1 MSVSTPFIRRPIG
14 TVLLAIGLLIAGAVA
29 YKFLPVASLPSV
41 DMPAIVVLVNRPGA
55 SPETMASSVAA
66 PLERHLGQIAGMN
79 ELTSINSTGA
89 TSIICIFDIERSV
102 DAAAGD
108 VQAAINASEADL
120 PADLPSAPF
129 YRKFNPAD
137 APILTIALTS
147 DTLTT
152 GQIYDAVDTILAQRL
167 AQAAGVAQVDENGA
181 DKPAV
186 RIQLNPTSMALA
198 GLSGQSVDQV
208 VSDANVTQPIGS
220 IQGPQRAQTLLLNGQ
235 IGTAVQYRD
244 LVMKAGTD
252 GVLRLADVGTVVD
265 SVASLRLAAWSGKKS
280 AILLNI
286 TKQPGANVIA
296 TVDGVKQMLPGL
308 MRLMPA
314 GIKVTIL
321 TDRTTTIRASVTDVQ
336 YTLLISIALVLV
348 VVFAFLRRAV
358 PIIAAGVTIPLSIA
372 GTLAGMWFMGYTI
385 DNFSLLAL
393 TISVGFVV
401 DDAIV
406 MIENIHSHLEHGMP
420 PMRAALRGARE
431 IGFTVISITLSLI
444 AVFAPLMLMPGIM
457 GRLFHEFSVTLVMA
471 VGISAIVSLTVTPM
485 ICAWF
490 MRPITARERRSA
502 NRVLRVLSVSF
513 DRAFNRLIR
522 AYGRSLDWVLRHRV
536 LMNLATLG
544 TVIFTVWLYVI
555 VPKGFLPTEDTG
567 LMQGQTLAAPDI
579 SFRAMEKLQERVV
592 DVLLKDPAIAEVGS
606 RIGVASGFS
615 SLNRGNLYIS
625 LKPISERH
633 VTSDVVIARLRR
645 PLSEIA
651 GIKATLT
658 PEQDLRTGGRQS
670 ASDYDFVLSGD
681 NLAELQ
687 QWSATLEA
695 KLHTMPQ
702 LTDITSDQDRAG
714 PEADVVVD
722 RGAASRLQVP
732 MSAIDEALNNGFAQR
747 QISTIYQQR
756 NQYKVVLE
764 TQPGLQLDPAQLDRV
779 YVGSTSGMQ
788 VPLSAIAH
796 FVRGSAPLTV
806 RHQGQF
812 PEATVSFSL
821 KPGIPLS
828 QGTTL
833 VQQATQ
839 EIFLPDDIHTSFAGN
854 AKLFQQSTNAE
865 PMLLLAALV
874 AIYIVLGVLYESLT
888 QPLTILSTLP
898 SAGVGA
904 LLALIATN
912 TPLSIIAIIG
922 IFLLMGIVKKNAIML
937 VDFALEAERN
947 RGMTPIQAIK
957 AASLARFRPILMTT
971 LAALLGAVPL
981 VFAFG
986 IGWEYR
992 RPLGIAIIGGLAMS
1006 QLLTLYTTPVIYV
1019 ALQRKRGASRIYKP
1033 TPYYP

>member
-1 MSVSTPFIRRPIG
+1 VSVSTPFIRRPIG
-14 TVLLAIGLLIAGAVA
+14 TMLLAVGLLIAGAVA

-235 IGTAVQYRD
+235 IGAAVQYRN
-244 LVMKAGTD
+244 LVMKAGKD
-252 GVLRLADVGTVVD
+252 GVLRLGDVGTVID

-406 MIENIHSHLEHGMP
+406 MIENIHSHLEHGMQ

-490 MRPITARERRSA
+490 MRPISARERRSA
-502 NRVLRVLSVSF
+502 NRVLRVLSVTF

-651 GIKATLT
+651 GIKATLI

-687 QWSATLEA
+687 QWSAKLEA

-722 RGAASRLQVP
+722 RGAASRLQIP

-764 TQPGLQLDPAQLDRV
+764 TEPGLQLDPAQLDRV
-779 YVGSTSGMQ
+779 YVGSTSGSQ

-865 PMLLLAALV
+865 PLLLLAALV

-904 LLALIATN
+904 LLALIATG

>member
-1 MSVSTPFIRRPIG
+1 VSVSTPFIRRPIG
-14 TVLLAIGLLIAGAVA
+14 TTLLAIGLLIAGAVA

-89 TSIICIFDIERSV
+89 TSIICIFDVERSV

-147 DTLTT
+147 DTLNT

-167 AQAAGVAQVDENGA
+167 AQASGVAQVDENGA

-186 RIQLNPTSMALA
+186 RIQLNPTSVALA

-208 VSDANVTQPIGS
+208 VSNANVVQAIGS
-220 IQGPQRAQTLLLNGQ
+220 IQGPQRAQTLIVNGQ
-235 IGTAVQYRD
+235 IGQAVQYRN
-244 LVMKAGTD
+244 LVLLADKD
-252 GVLRLADVGTVVD
+252 GVLRLGDVGNVID
-265 SVASLRLAAWSGKKS
+265 SVATLRLAAWSGKKS

-420 PMRAALRGARE
+420 PMRAALRGARQ

-471 VGISAIVSLTVTPM
+471 VGISAVVSLTVTPM

-490 MRPITARERRSA
+490 MRPITARERRSTF
-502 NRVLRVLSVSF
+502 RVLRVLSVSF
-513 DRAFNRLIR
+513 DRAFNRVVR

-606 RIGVASGFS
+606 RIGVASGFA

-625 LKPISERH
+625 LKPIGERH
-633 VTSDVVIARLRR
+633 VTSDAVIARLRR
-645 PLSEIA
+645 PLSQIA

-687 QWSATLEA
+687 QWAVKLED

-702 LTDITSDQDRAG
+702 LVDITSDQDRAG
-714 PEADVVVD
+714 PESDVVVD
-722 RGAASRLQVP
+722 RGAASRLQIP

-764 TQPGLQLDPAQLDRV
+764 TEPGLQLDPAQLNRV
-779 YVGSTSGMQ
+779 YVGSTNGAQ

-821 KPGIPLS
+821 KAGIPLS

-839 EIFLPDDIHTSFAGN
+839 EIFLPDDIHTAFAGN
-854 AKLFQQSTNAE
+854 AQLFKQSTNAE

-904 LLALIATN
+904 LLALIATD